1 MGVDLSGRLAGH
13 CVLVTG
19 AGSGLGRATALR
31 LAAEGAR
38 VLLTDADEA
47 GLAATAASA
56 RAAPAP
62 AEEGDPGTLAGDLLD
77 PGVPARLIRAAE
89 ARFGRLDGL
98 CNVAGISPAI
108 SFEQTTPADFDAIMG
123 VNCKAQMFL
132 IQAALPLL
140 RSSAAASIVNVSSV
154 GGRVALP
161 HLVAYG
167 ASKAAV
173 IGLTRGVAQEF
184 AAEGIRCNAVCPGGI
199 DTPMAGQVV
208 GSFPDREAAIARLT
222 GRQLLKR
229 FAAPEEISSLI
240 AYLISTE
247 ASFITGAVIDADA
260 GHTSS

>member
-1 MGVDLSGRLAGH
+1 MLAVGIEPTSRLGGR

-19 AGSGLGRATALR
+19 AGGGLGRATALR

-38 VLLTDADEA
+38 VLLTDADEPA
-47 GLAATAASA
+47 LAATAAA
-56 RAAPAP
+56 IRAGGGAPA
-62 AEEGDPGTLAGDLLD
+62 TLAGDLLD
-77 PGVPARLIRAAE
+77 PGVPARLARHAE
-89 ARFGRLDGL
+89 THFGRLDGL

-108 SFEQTTPADFDAIMG
+108 PFEDTTPADFDAIMG
-123 VNCKAQMFL
+123 VNCKAAMFL

-140 RSSAAASIVNVSSV
+140 RRCAAASIVNVSSV

-161 HLVAYG
+161 RLVAYG

-199 DTPMAGQVV
+199 DTPMADSVV
-208 GSFPDREAAIARLT
+208 GSFPDREAAIAKLT

-240 AYLISTE
+240 AYLVSAE
-247 ASFITGAVIDADA
+247 SSFMTGAVIDADA

>member
-1 MGVDLSGRLAGH
+1 MNPITNSSRLNGR

-19 AGSGLGRATALR
+19 AGGGLGRATALR
-31 LAAEGAR
+31 LAAEGAV
-38 VLLTDADEA
+38 VLLTDADDRS
-47 GLAATAASA
+47 LDATAACISA
-56 RAAPAP
+56 QG
-62 AEEGDPGTLAGDLLD
+62 GDPPTPISGDLLQPD
-77 PGVPARLIRAAE
+77 FAARLARHAE
-89 ARFGRLDGL
+89 TVLGRLDGL

-108 SFEQTTPADFDAIMG
+108 PFEQTTPADFDKIIG
-123 VNCKAQMFL
+123 VNCKAQLFI
-132 IQAALPLL
+132 IQAVLPLL
-140 RSSAAASIVNVSSV
+140 RRSDAASIVNVSSV

-184 AAEGIRCNAVCPGGI
+184 AGDGIRCNAVCPGGI
-199 DTPMAGQVV
+199 DTPMAESVV
-208 GSFPDREAAIARLT
+208 ASFGDRETAIARLT

-229 FAAPEEISSLI
+229 FAAPEEIASLI

-247 ASFITGAVIDADA
+247 SSFMTGAIIDADA

>member
-1 MGVDLSGRLAGH
+1 MTGIQPASRLAGR
-13 CVLVTG
+13 CILVTG
-19 AGSGLGRATALR
+19 AGGGLGRATALR

-38 VLLTDADEA
+38 LLLTDMDEA
-47 GLAATAASA
+47 ALAATEMLVRKAD
-56 RAAPAP
+56 
-62 AEEGDPGTLAGDLLD
+62 GDPDAIAGDLRDREFLD
-77 PGVPARLIRAAE
+77 RLAGYAGTV
-89 ARFGRLDGL
+89 FSRLDGL
-98 CNVAGISPAI
+98 GNIAGISPAI
-108 SFEQTTPADFDAIMG
+108 PFEQTTPADFDLIMG

-132 IQAALPLL
+132 IQAVLPLL
-140 RSSAAASIVNVSSV
+140 RLSDGASIVNVSSV

-173 IGLTRGVAQEF
+173 IGLTRGVAYEF

-199 DTPMAGQVV
+199 ETPMAQSVV
-208 GSFPDREAAIARLT
+208 GSFSDRDEAIAKLT

-229 FAAPEEISSLI
+229 FASPDEIASLI

-247 ASFITGAVIDADA
+247 ASFITGSVIDADA

>member
-1 MGVDLSGRLAGH
+1 VSIQPTSRLGGR

-19 AGSGLGRATALR
+19 AGGGLGRATALR

-38 VLLTDADEA
+38 VLLTDADQPA
-47 GLAATAASA
+47 LAATAAA
-56 RAAPAP
+56 IRA
-62 AEEGDPGTLAGDLLD
+62 EGGDPAALAGDLLD
-77 PGVPARLIRAAE
+77 TGVPARLIRHAQAH
-89 ARFGRLDGL
+89 FGRLDGL

-108 SFEQTTPADFDAIMG
+108 PFETTTPADFDKIMG
-123 VNCKAQMFL
+123 VNCKAAMFL
-132 IQAALPLL
+132 SQAALPLL
-140 RSSAAASIVNVSSV
+140 RRSDGASIVNVSSV

-161 HLVAYG
+161 RLVAYG

-199 DTPMAGQVV
+199 DTPMASSVV
-208 GSFPDREAAIARLT
+208 GSFPDREAAIAKLT
-222 GRQLLKR
+222 GRQLFKR
-229 FAAPEEISSLI
+229 FAAPAEIASLI

-247 ASFITGAVIDADA
+247 SSFITGAVIDADA